1 MRQSME
7 YLNRH
12 AKLAMTRA
20 ASWQWGSSRETRPS
34 SNRTDANRALLW
46 FMLACLLWLVVAG
59 GALAGVMTRAELS
72 KRFPAPYIIGE
83 KDAQM
88 PVWPIFEPN
97 FQQKESANQLV
108 GYVFESV
115 DLAPVPGFSGVP
127 INLLVAM
134 DQRGNF
140 LDVRVLSQHEPVFVG
155 GLGEV
160 PMHAFVGQYKGL
172 SLKQNIKIL
181 VGPHGTRNISEQAAE
196 LDGITR
202 ATASLRIINQSILSS
217 ALKVARKKLGFAEGR
232 DPELIAR
239 IKRDTAESHTV
250 KGLLDEGLIKHLV
263 LSNADVERKF
273 AAGSASGLDSEA
285 LAHPQDPFIDLYLA
299 YVSVPSVGRNL
310 LSEAS
315 WNKLQSRLD
324 PEDHAILVVSKG
336 RYSVTGEDF
345 LRGSA
350 PDRIVLKQD
359 QLPIEMRDLN
369 LDLALK
375 EELAAGLD
383 RESLTVF
390 RIIGRSGLDPSRPLD
405 FVLPI
410 TRLKGMI
417 FPERIIQDFSLSLTL
432 PERFYT
438 VPEGDNKSWQG
449 SWRERRGEVL
459 ILAVG
464 LAILSIAL
472 ALQKR
477 LVAQQRRFNLFRN
490 VFLLFTLLFI
500 GWYAQGQLSIVNLTS
515 VLQALIA
522 GRSLSFYLYDPMT
535 VTLTLFTCISLVF
548 WGRGTFCGWLCP
560 FGALQEFVAKFGRLL
575 KVRPIRL
582 QPETDRRLKWIKYLL
597 LAGILLSA
605 CLSANITDLAVETE
619 PFKTAITLNFVRSWP
634 FVAYALGLLVA
645 NLFVYKFFCRVL
657 CPLGAGL
664 ALLGR
669 VRILNWI
676 PRRPECGKSCQTCR
690 NRCEYKAITPTG
702 KIQYDEC
709 FQCMDCVVIYASD
722 AKCAPLMMAKK
733 RARVVPIQAL

>member
-1 MRQSME
+1 MKPSSLLHYRFRKLSLRQAP
-7 YLNRH
+7 L
-12 AKLAMTRA
+12 LAWVCLVASVWLLA
-20 ASWQWGSSRETRPS
+20 AS
-34 SNRTDANRALLW
+34 
-46 FMLACLLWLVVAG
+46 C
-59 GALAGVMTRAELS
+59 ALAGVMTRNELAQ
-72 KRFPAPYIIGE
+72 RFPAPYIIGE
-83 KDAQM
+83 KDTQM

-108 GYVFESV
+108 GYVFESI

-127 INLLVAM
+127 INLLIAM

-140 LDVRVLSQHEPVFVG
+140 LDVKVLSQHEPVFVG

-160 PMHAFVGQYKGL
+160 PMHAFVDQYKGL

-181 VGPHGTRNISEQAAE
+181 VGPHGQKNISPQAAE

-239 IKRDTAESHTV
+239 IKRDVMESHTV
-250 KGLLDEGLIKHLV
+250 KALRDDGLIQHFV
-263 LSNADVERKF
+263 LSNADVEKKF
-273 AAGSASGLDSEA
+273 ASGNGGGLDSEA

-299 YVSVPSVGRNL
+299 YVSVPAIGRNL

-315 WNKLQSRLD
+315 WNKLQSRIEPD
-324 PEDHAILVVSKG
+324 DHAILVMSRG
-336 RYSVTGEDF
+336 RYSLTGDDF

-369 LDLALK
+369 LELTLK
-375 EELAAGLD
+375 DEIAAGLE
-383 RESLTVF
+383 RETLAVF
-390 RIIGRSGLDPSRPLD
+390 RIIGRSGMDPSHPLD
-405 FVLPI
+405 FVLPV

-417 FPERIIQDFSLSLTL
+417 FPERIVQDFSLSLTL

-459 ILAVG
+459 ILLLG
-464 LAILSIAL
+464 LTLLTIAL
-472 ALQKR
+472 TLQKK
-477 LVAQQRRFNLFRN
+477 LVAQQRRFTLFRTA
-490 VFLLFTLLFI
+490 FLLFTLLFV

-515 VLQALIA
+515 VLQALMA

-535 VTLTLFTCISLVF
+535 VTLSAFTCISLVL

-560 FGALQEFVAKFGRLL
+560 FGALQEFVAKLGPLL
-575 KVRPIRL
+575 KIRPIRL
-582 QPETDRRLKWIKYLL
+582 TPETDRRLKRIKYLL
-597 LAGILLSA
+597 LAGIVLSA
-605 CLSANITDLAVETE
+605 ALSSNITDLAVELE
-619 PFKTAITLNFVRSWP
+619 PFKTAITLNFVRAWP
-634 FVAYALGLLVA
+634 FVVYALGLLLA
-645 NLFVYKFFCRVL
+645 NLFIYKFFCRVL
-657 CPLGAGL
+657 CPFGAAL
-664 ALLGR
+664 VLLGR
-669 VRILNWI
+669 LRIFKWI
-676 PRRPECGKSCQTCR
+676 PRRSECGTPCQTC
-690 NRCEYKAITPTG
+690 NHRCPYQAITPLG

-722 AKCAPLMMAKK
+722 EKCAPLMMAKK
-733 RARVVPIQAL
+733 RARIVPIQPLQPL